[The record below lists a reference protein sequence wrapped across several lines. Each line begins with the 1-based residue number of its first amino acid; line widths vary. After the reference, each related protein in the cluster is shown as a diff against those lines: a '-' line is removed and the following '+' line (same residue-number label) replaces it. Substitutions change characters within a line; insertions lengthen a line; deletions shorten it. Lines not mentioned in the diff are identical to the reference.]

1 MSSDQQ
7 NILKRII
14 EYSNKV
20 NSKVFSLT
28 RFLILAIISYIRDGV
43 QFRVLKNLL
52 NISDGKLQA
61 DLENLNEMGYI
72 EKLKVDLDNKKVTI
86 YMITNSGRNEIKKII
101 SWIEIIKKMKDTK
114 DV

>member
-7 NILKRII
+7 NILKSII

-20 NSKVFSLT
+20 NSKVFSHT

-61 DLENLNEMGYI
+61 NLENLNEMGYI
-72 EKLKVDLDNKKVTI
+72 EKIKVDLDNKKVTI
-86 YMITNSGRNEIKKII
+86 YMITDSGKNEINKIT
-101 SWIEIIKKMKDTK
+101 SWIEIIKKMKETNN
-114 DV
+114 V